1 MIPVTLRQLTIHSCL
16 VVPSETVGSKWG
28 LGGTCVNVGCIPK
41 KLMHTAALMGEL
53 IKDSTSYGWQ
63 LDTEAVQHSWT
74 SMKDNIQ
81 NHIRKLNFGYK
92 NQLRTVGVTYLNKLG
107 KGTLLPVT
115 SSFVTLHFPPVLA
128 SSINRCC

>member
-1 MIPVTLRQLTIHSCL
+1 MILTTLGQLSACSCL
-16 VVPSETVGSKWG
+16 MTLLQSIGSKWG

-74 SMKDNIQ
+74 SMKNNIQ

-107 KGTLLPVT
+107 EGILLYKTFSAIILLFFTVRYD
-115 SSFVTLHFPPVLA
+115 LPP
-128 SSINRCC
+128 S